1 METDHDAPP
10 AEAAAPAEADEFLQ
24 CRMSIPRSRYH
35 HDRTR
40 LPREVFDKL
49 KRRCV
54 SCPCR
59 AACVVDLKR
68 DPNNRVWE
76 GYCPNSQVL
85 NALVT
90 LTEVVN
96 F

>member
-24 CRMSIPRSRYH
+24 CRMSILGLDIITIERDYP
-35 HDRTR
+35 
-40 LPREVFDKL
+40 EVFDKL